1 MAESPLHDPPVRELG
16 EVAAYLPRLTAVIS
30 DRLIAMQPE
39 RDRRSNRAIVA
50 ATAIALDYTSAVIDG
65 RGCVES
71 LGALEQSAVRWARQ
85 GVELPTI
92 THCLHKGMRMV
103 IDELSTAFDAQ
114 TNARVFF
121 VLFSALKTLGV
132 TVSRAYM
139 GELTRGPHNPEGAEY
154 SIASAVLAGRDMR
167 VAARDAG
174 IALADTYWVFAI
186 AFGEPL
192 GSRARIRT
200 WWGSARHEL
209 VRQRR
214 LRGGGDPLAV
224 VGRDLATVLVPTSQL
239 AEADTAGVAELLSQT
254 LGRPIHAVV
263 EGADRR
269 ALRRTANTGHELV
282 RLARRTGYPGGLY
295 RFGDLAVERL
305 LARPC
310 VERDRLAA
318 MIAPL
323 IDCPYLLDTLRA
335 HLATG
340 LSRPRT
346 IESLHIHLNTLDYR
360 LRRIERLTGL
370 DPRDPAQQFRL
381 RAALIAY
388 DSARPDRPE

>member
-1 MAESPLHDPPVRELG
+1 MTESPLRNQPVRDLG
-16 EVAAYLPRLTAVIS
+16 EVAVYLPRLTGAIS
-30 DRLIAMQPE
+30 DRLIAMRLD
-39 RDRRSNRAIVA
+39 RDRRSDRAIVA
-50 ATAIALDYTSAVIDG
+50 ATAIALDYTSAVIGG

-71 LGALEQSAVRWARQ
+71 LGALEQSAARWARQ
-85 GVELPTI
+85 GVELSTI
-92 THCLHKGMRMV
+92 TPCLHRGMRMV
-103 IDELSTAFDAQ
+103 IDELSAAFDAQ
-114 TNARVFF
+114 TNARVLF
-121 VLFSALKTLGV
+121 VLFSALKTLSV
-132 TVSRAYM
+132 TVSSAYM

-167 VAARDAG
+167 AAARDAG
-174 IALADTYWVFAI
+174 IALANNYWVFAI

-200 WWGSARHEL
+200 WWRSTRHEL

-239 AEADTAGVAELLSQT
+239 AEPDTRGVAELISQT

-263 EGADRR
+263 EDADRR
-269 ALRRTANTGHELV
+269 ALRGTANTGHELV
-282 RLARRTGYPGGLY
+282 RLARRNGYPGGLY

-305 LARPC
+305 LARPGI
-310 VERDRLAA
+310 ERDRLIAV
-318 MIAPL
+318 IAPL
-323 IDCPYLLDTLRA
+323 VESSYLLDTLRA

-346 IESLHIHLNTLDYR
+346 IELLHIHLNTLDYR

-370 DPRDPAQQFRL
+370 DARDPAQQFRL

-388 DSARPDRPE
+388 DSARPDQLE